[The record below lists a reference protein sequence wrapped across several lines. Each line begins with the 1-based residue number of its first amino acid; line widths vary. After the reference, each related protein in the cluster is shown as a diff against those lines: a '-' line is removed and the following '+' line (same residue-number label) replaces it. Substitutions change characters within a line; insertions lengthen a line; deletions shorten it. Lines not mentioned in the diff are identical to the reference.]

1 MLAFLLDLDLRLTHV
16 IRITDTFRSLRWLP
30 SQPEHLDY
38 PNSQV
43 LLIGESS
50 GLDKATQPDD
60 SDRGKADVEEPI
72 EEMEKLEDED
82 THRMERLGDGD
93 SEAIFADLQID
104 AARYPKL
111 LTTF

>member
-1 MLAFLLDLDLRLTHV
+1 MLTHV
-16 IRITDTFRSLRWLP
+16 IRIADAFGSLRWRP
-30 SQPEHLDY
+30 SQPEHFNY
-38 PNSQV
+38 PNSQI

-60 SDRGKADVEEPI
+60 SDKGKADVEEPI

-93 SEAIFADLQID
+93 SEAIFADLQVD
-104 AARYPKL
+104 ARQYPKL